1 MPVKGKKVSMIS
13 KRNYLSKLKVSFNVS
28 SLGKMKLNIKKCIDE
43 KLGE

>member
-13 KRNYLSKLKVSFNVS
+13 ERNDRSKLKISFDIS